1 MTNEERK
8 STKIFQGV
16 LMYFPN
22 AIREVAKCSLASNQ
36 QHNGDAPLFWDMS
49 KSKDELGSLTRHL
62 VDLASGE
69 EYDEDGTLNLAK
81 IAWRALGALE
91 RHLTGDESFE
101 DENFYKE
108 LKSTNNEEPES
119 NNVRERLQDGQ
130 ALPYQPTDSPTA
142 YSGRGII
149 VYSTSSTG
157 WGQEEKDGVTDSSI

>member
-1 MTNEERK
+1 MTDKQRK
-8 STKIFQGV
+8 DTKIFQGV

-22 AIREVAKCSLASNQ
+22 AIREVAKCSLASNR
-36 QHNGDAPLFWDMS
+36 QHNGDAPLYWDMS

-101 DENFYKE
+101 NENFYKE
-108 LKSTNNEEPES
+108 LKSTDNGEERTES
-119 NNVRERLQDGQ
+119 NDVSVSLQDRQ
-130 ALPYQPTDSPTA
+130 AVSYNPYDCTQTH
-142 YSGRGII
+142 SGGVIQG
-149 VYSTSSTG
+149 YDTSRT
-157 WGQEEKDGVTDSSI
+157 

>member
-1 MTNEERK
+1 MTDKQRK
-8 STKIFQGV
+8 DTKIFQGV

-22 AIREVAKCSLASNQ
+22 AIREVAKCSLASNR
-36 QHNGDAPLFWDMS
+36 QHNGDAPLYWDMS

-101 DENFYKE
+101 NENFYKE
-108 LKSTNNEEPES
+108 LKSTDNGEERTES
-119 NNVRERLQDGQ
+119 NDVSVSLQDGQ
-130 ALPYQPTDSPTA
+130 AVSYNPYDGTQTH
-142 YSGRGII
+142 SGGVIQG
-149 VYSTSSTG
+149 YDTSRT
-157 WGQEEKDGVTDSSI
+157 

>member
-1 MTNEERK
+1 MNDKERK

-22 AIREVAKCSLASNQ
+22 ALREVARCSLSSNQ
-36 QHNGDAPLFWDMS
+36 QHNGDAPLFWDMN

-91 RHLTGDESFE
+91 RHLTGDEAFE

-108 LKSTNNEEPES
+108 LKSTHNEEES
-119 NNVRERLQDGQ
+119 KGNDVRERVQDGQ
-130 ALPYQPTDSPTA
+130 AIPYKPTDSLTT

-149 VYSTSSTG
+149 AYSTSSTG
-157 WGQEEKDGVTDSSI
+157 WRQKEKD

>member
-8 STKIFQGV
+8 ETKIFQGV

-22 AIREVAKCSLASNQ
+22 AIREVAKCSLASNR

-91 RHLTGDESFE
+91 RHLTGDESYE
-101 DENFYKE
+101 NENFYKE
-108 LKSTNNEEPES
+108 LKQTDNGEEIRTES
-119 NNVRERLQDGQ
+119 NDVRERVQNGQ
-130 ALPYQPTDSPTA
+130 ALSYYAFDSTKEDI
-142 YSGRGII
+142 GGTEQ
-149 VYSTSSTG
+149 VYYRSSTLG
-157 WGQEEKDGVTDSSI
+157 GQESED

>member
-8 STKIFQGV
+8 ETKVFQGV

-22 AIREVAKCSLASNQ
+22 AVREVARCSLASNR
-36 QHNGDAPLFWDMS
+36 QHNGDAPLYWDMD

-91 RHLTGDESFE
+91 RHLTGGESYE
-101 DENFYKE
+101 NENFYKA
-108 LKSTNNEEPES
+108 LKQTDNGEEIRTEGNDVS
-119 NNVRERLQDGQ
+119 KRVQNGQ
-130 ALPYQPTDSPTA
+130 ALSYYAYDSTQENIGGA
-142 YSGRGII
+142 EQGYYR
-149 VYSTSSTG
+149 SSTLG
-157 WGQEEKDGVTDSSI
+157 GQESQD